1 MRSLFDTLQAMPYPG
16 RTIIVGAGPTGQR
29 GVLYAITG
37 RSPSSQARR
46 LVIDEQAQ
54 KIFVR
59 PTDEETLKTG
69 NPDLLVYA
77 AIMCGKGR
85 IAVSNGKQ
93 TGDVFQALQ
102 GEARVS
108 LVLHTGLSAWEYEP
122 DEPNWTPR
130 ISGCIAENAALSV
143 LKRAGN
149 GDAIRNTFEFPLIAG
164 QGRMVATYT
173 GVNANPLPSF
183 AGEPLDVALPFGSAR
198 EAAEGLY
205 AALAPAAG
213 ADDFRVAAAAAFI
226 GPDGTVNLYVKNRH
240 AE

>member
-1 MRSLFDTLQAMPYPG
+1 MTSLFDTLQTMPYPG
-16 RTIIVGAGPTGQR
+16 RTIIVGAGPGGQR

-46 LVIDEQAQ
+46 LVIDEQEQ

-59 PTDEETLKTG
+59 PTDEDTLKTG

-93 TGDVFQALQ
+93 TGDVFKALQ
-102 GEARVS
+102 QESCVSRV
-108 LVLHTGLSAWEYEP
+108 LQTGLADWEYEP

-143 LKRAGN
+143 LKRAEN
-149 GDAIRNTFEFPLIAG
+149 GAVIRNTFEFPLITG
-164 QGRMVATYT
+164 QARMISTYT

-183 AGEPLDVALPFGSAR
+183 AGEPIVLELPFANAR

-205 AALAPAAG
+205 NALAPAAG
-213 ADDFRVAAAAAFI
+213 ADDFRVTAAAAFV
-226 GPDGTVNLYVKNRH
+226 GPDGTVTMHVKNRH